1 MIGNSSICQYV
12 QHQIK
17 HFINSFINLPN
28 PMSPQI
34 PTKLIQCFIL
44 LMISNSAV
52 NPFIY
57 FLFNREFRS
66 SAISM
71 FKVWSQTLGPW
82 VPSPVQGEVT
92 GLTGFKSYA
101 GSAGCAVGYVTCTS
115 WYSSPLEICLACSA
129 GAVHDPKLGPLITV
143 FHF

>member
-1 MIGNSSICQYV
+1 
-12 QHQIK
+12 
-17 HFINSFINLPN
+17 
-28 PMSPQI
+28 MSPQI

-71 FKVWSQTLGPW
+71 FKV
-82 VPSPVQGEVT
+82 
-92 GLTGFKSYA
+92 
-101 GSAGCAVGYVTCTS
+101 
-115 WYSSPLEICLACSA
+115 
-129 GAVHDPKLGPLITV
+129 
-143 FHF
+143 